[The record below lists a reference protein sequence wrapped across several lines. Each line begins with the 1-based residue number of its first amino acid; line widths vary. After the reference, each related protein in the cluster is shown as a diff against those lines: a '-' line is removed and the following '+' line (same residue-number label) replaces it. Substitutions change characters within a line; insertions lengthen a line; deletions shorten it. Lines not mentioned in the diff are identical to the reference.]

1 MCARL
6 MGRQPNIKWAL
17 LDLSF
22 KKSSRNIKGCNV
34 SIARGELF
42 SVCQEFHGYHFFNIG
57 NVCICIS
64 SWVWV
69 HLTLNVVVT
78 GFNPIQ
84 TLSAHV
90 IKGTFLLV
98 FYSLKM
104 VIMANLDG
112 HQGTT
117 IPPPHLSIGVILS
130 GNKRNRHRQKVVLGH
145 IFPRAK
151 VTLI

>member
-1 MCARL
+1 M
-6 MGRQPNIKWAL
+6 
-17 LDLSF
+17 
-22 KKSSRNIKGCNV
+22 
-34 SIARGELF
+34 
-42 SVCQEFHGYHFFNIG
+42 
-57 NVCICIS
+57 
-64 SWVWV
+64 

-117 IPPPHLSIGVILS
+117 ILPPHLSIGVILS
-130 GNKRNRHRQKVVLGH
+130 GNKRNRHRQEVVLGH

-151 VTLI
+151 VTSIQIGNNYSFNIMLLLGSRYENENTLKI